1 MRRSRFL
8 AGVAV
13 LVSTAMAV
21 PASAQTV
28 PVSLE
33 NPSGSRVVTVETMSG
48 SELTTLDFG
57 KTREVPF
64 RVKVKDTDYARRD
77 FAVSATMTNL
87 YLDNGA
93 GLEFSKVIPSAK
105 VRLNSQ
111 VNPVNVVGLTATV
124 QPVVSTV
131 TNLVDSTICKTL
143 GLITAL
149 LGNCSLNTT
158 DLTAKV
164 IGGLTLTVDE
174 LTDLPNLPI
183 VPQPNAEG
191 AFVDPS
197 YVGAAAADPNKTST
211 PATELALVTGGTN
224 LTPVLSELDAAVEA
238 LPLDAVVNSSDVI
251 SALRE
256 RFGIAWDRLTDE
268 EVQVVLAAADVVPAP
283 LSIDN
288 LRSLTGTYL
297 SMPTLTVDVPTDAA
311 PGNYKGT
318 MVVTSIQ

>member
-8 AGVAV
+8 AGVAA

-28 PVSLE
+28 PVTLE
-33 NPSGSRVVTVETMSG
+33 NPSGSRVVTVETMTGSG
-48 SELTTLDFG
+48 LTSLDFG

-64 RVKVKDTDYARRD
+64 RVKVKDTDYVRRD
-77 FAVSATMTNL
+77 FSVSATMTNL
-87 YLDNGA
+87 YLDNG
-93 GLEFSKVIPSAK
+93 GNPDFSKVIPSAN
-105 VRLNSQ
+105 VRLESQ
-111 VNPVNVVGLTATV
+111 VNPVNVVGLTAAV

-149 LGNCSLNTT
+149 LGDCELETT

-174 LTDLPNLPI
+174 LTDFPNLPI
-183 VPQPNAEG
+183 VPQENAEG
-191 AFVDPS
+191 AFVSPS
-197 YVGAAAADPNKTST
+197 YVGAAASDPNKTST
-211 PATELALVTGGTN
+211 PATELRLVAGRTH
-224 LTPVLSELDAAVEA
+224 LAPVLSELDAAVNA
-238 LPLDAVVNSSDVI
+238 LPLDAVVNSADVI

-256 RFGIAWDRLTDE
+256 RFGRAWDRLTDD
-268 EVQVVLAAADVVPAP
+268 EVGRILAAADVVPAP
-283 LSIDN
+283 LTVDN

-297 SMPTLTVDVPTDAA
+297 SMPRLTVDVPSGAA
-311 PGNYKGT
+311 PGNYTGT

>member
-93 GLEFSKVIPSAK
+93 GLEFSKVIPSAE

-149 LGNCSLNTT
+149 LGNCTLNTT

-283 LSIDN
+283 LTSDN